1 MEVDFPLPRRAAST
15 KRSRFGGGRCSDSD
29 VINDDVD
36 TVDVPDVDVVVDAND
51 AVDDVVTDVVIV
63 ADEGERGS

>member
-15 KRSRFGGGRCSDSD
+15 KRSGFGGGSCSNSD
-29 VINDDVD
+29 VIDNDVD